1 MLEPG
6 LEYRMIT
13 GRQIRAARALLGMQ
27 MTTLARL
34 ASVPLTALI
43 RAEQAEDEPMITV
56 AQASAIEAVLTAA
69 GIEFAEDGAPR
80 GMFATQGAP
89 QS

>member
-1 MLEPG
+1 
-6 LEYRMIT
+6 MIT
-13 GRQIRAARALLGMQ
+13 GRQIRAARAVLGMQ

-34 ASVPLTALI
+34 AGVPLTALI

-69 GIEFAEDGAPR
+69 GLDFALDEAPGR
-80 GMFATQGAP
+80 QLPREGAP